1 MKSCKS
7 VGSTVQSVGST
18 GDLRQRPRALTAALR
33 LAALRQQPAYLHVL
47 VAAPVFESKV
57 DAKVS

>member
-1 MKSCKS
+1 MRRAVSRARLAA
-7 VGSTVQSVGST
+7 TAAPR
-18 GDLRQRPRALTAALR
+18 DLRQRPRALTAALR

-47 VAAPVFESKV
+47 VAAPIFESKI